1 MSGLFRDEAVQAQ
14 TSQRLGDISLTQPL
28 RFWILAAL
36 SVLVAAVVILAL
48 VLGRY
53 SRRTT
58 VTGRLVPD
66 LGLSTLLSPS
76 EGVAGRLFPRE
87 GARVARGEPLA
98 RIDVSRAIADGGDSL
113 PLIRKLLEQRDQ
125 SLQRLGRS
133 QDAQAQAQ
141 LDGTRSQLAA
151 GMRELTQIDR
161 EIASREEQ
169 LQIGSDI
176 IGRYRAVADAG
187 YVSKL
192 QIAQQE
198 QSQLE
203 LLSQKQSLER
213 QRISLQRGL
222 AQMRQSLA
230 ELPAQRDGMV
240 ANIER
245 DRALL
250 SQERVQQEANGEL
263 LLKAPV
269 AGLVA
274 SRMIEPGQAV
284 SVGQPLM
291 SLLPE
296 GSQLQAQLLVPSRA
310 IGFINVGDVV
320 LLRYPAFPYQK
331 FGHQR
336 GRVLRVSR
344 SGVGQNQSAAGQAN
358 TTAANGGDEYFRILV
373 SLERQSITVYGQQEP
388 LRPDMIVE
396 ADILG
401 ERRRLYEWLFE
412 PLYSLSG
419 AFQH

>member
-14 TSQRLGDISLTQPL
+14 ASQRLGEISLTQPL
-28 RFWILAAL
+28 RFWVLAGL
-36 SVLVAAVVILAL
+36 SVLVAAVLILAL

-58 VTGRLVPD
+58 VAGRLVPD

-76 EGVAGRLFPRE
+76 AGVAGRLFPRE
-87 GARVARGEPLA
+87 GARVVRGQPLA
-98 RIDVSRAIADGGDSL
+98 RIDVSHAIADGGNSL
-113 PLIRKLLEQRDQ
+113 TLIRGVLEQRDQ
-125 SLQRLGRS
+125 SLQRLARS
-133 QDAQAQAQ
+133 QDAQSQAQ
-141 LDGTRSQLAA
+141 VEGTRSQLVAA
-151 GMRELTQIDR
+151 LRELAQIDR
-161 EIASREEQ
+161 EIASRDEQ
-169 LQIGSDI
+169 LQIGRDI
-176 IGRYRAVADAG
+176 IARYREVSEAG
-187 YVSKL
+187 YVSRL

-203 LLSQKQSLER
+203 LLSQKQALER

-230 ELPAQRDGMV
+230 ELPAQREALA
-240 ANIER
+240 ANVER

-250 SQERVQQEANGEL
+250 SQERVQQEVNGEL

-336 GRVLRVSR
+336 GRVLQVSR
-344 SGVGQNQSAAGQAN
+344 SGVGSSAGNAGQRSEAG
-358 TTAANGGDEYFRILV
+358 TVGDEYFRILV

-388 LRPDMIVE
+388 LRPDMAVE

-419 AFQH
+419 AFE

>member
-1 MSGLFRDEAVQAQ
+1 MSGLFRDEAVQSQA
-14 TSQRLGDISLTQPL
+14 SQRLGEISLAQPL
-28 RFWILAAL
+28 RFWILAGL

-58 VTGRLVPD
+58 VVGRLVPD

-76 EGVAGRLFPRE
+76 AGVAGRLFPRE
-87 GARVARGEPLA
+87 GERVLRGQALA
-98 RIDVSRAIADGGDSL
+98 KIDVSHAIGDGGNSL
-113 PLIRKLLEQRDQ
+113 MLIREVLDQRDQ
-125 SLQRLGRS
+125 SLQRLARS
-133 QDAQAQAQ
+133 QDAQSQAQ
-141 LDGTRSQLAA
+141 VAGTRSQLAA
-151 GMRELTQIDR
+151 ALREMAQIDR
-161 EIASREEQ
+161 EIVSRDEQ
-169 LQIGSDI
+169 LRIGRDI
-176 IGRYRAVADAG
+176 IGRYREVSEAG
-187 YVSKL
+187 YVSRL

-203 LLSQKQSLER
+203 LVSQKQALER

-230 ELPAQRDGMV
+230 ELPAQREAMV

-250 SQERVQQEANGEL
+250 SQERVQQEVNGGL

-310 IGFINVGDVV
+310 IGFINIGDVV

-336 GRVLRVSR
+336 GRVLQVSR
-344 SGVGQNQSAAGQAN
+344 SGVGASAGNAGQAN
-358 TTAANGGDEYFRILV
+358 TAGNAGDEYFRILV

-388 LRPDMIVE
+388 LRPDMVVE

-419 AFQH
+419 AFEH